1 MLVFAKEK
9 LVLLALPKTGTTAI
23 EEALAPRADMAL
35 LNPAILKHTPA
46 YRYARYLKP
55 YLGKCGLED
64 LEVVCTVRDPIG
76 WLGSWYRYRQRP
88 AVDGKPQSTKDV
100 SFDDFVNDYA
110 KGDPTSWSHVG
121 DPKKFVRNND
131 GEMAVDH
138 MFQYEQLDKLV
149 AFLEERLNIEITLE
163 KHNVSPN
170 GDMTLSHQT
179 ETEPPPTKVEGFSVF
194 ERLRRT
200 VEFFSD

>member
-9 LVLLALPKTGTTAI
+9 LVLLALPKTGTTAL

-35 LNPAILKHTPA
+35 RNPPILKHTPA
-46 YRYARYLKP
+46 YRYGRYLKP
-55 YLGKCGLED
+55 YLGKCGLDD
-64 LEVVCTVRDPIG
+64 LQVVCAVRHPIG

-110 KGDPTSWSHVG
+110 KGDPSSWSHVG
-121 DPKKFVRNND
+121 DPKKFVRGSD

-138 MFQYEQLDKLV
+138 LFQYEQMDKLV
-149 AFLEERLNIEITLE
+149 AFFEDRLNIEIALE
-163 KHNVSPN
+163 KRNVSPQ
-170 GDMTLSHQT
+170 GDLTISRQT
-179 ETEPPPTKVEGFSVF
+179 ENKLMRKRPELYSDWEAA
-194 ERLRRT
+194 RR
-200 VEFFSD
+200 S

>member
-35 LNPAILKHTPA
+35 RNPAILKHTPA
-46 YRYARYLKP
+46 YRYERYLKT
-55 YLGKCGLED
+55 YLGKCQMD
-64 LEVVCTVRDPIG
+64 NLEVVCTVRHPIG

-88 AVDGKPQSTKDV
+88 AVDGKPQSTKNV

-121 DPKKFVRNND
+121 DPKKFVRNNK
-131 GEMAVDH
+131 GEVVVDH
-138 MFQYEQLDKLV
+138 MFQYEQIDKLV
-149 AFLEERLNIEITLE
+149 GFLEDRLDFKIALE
-163 KHNVSPN
+163 KHNVSPA
-170 GDMTLSHQT
+170 GDMTLSRQT
-179 ETEPPPTKVEGFSVF
+179 ENKLMRKRPELYSDWEAA
-194 ERLRRT
+194 RR
-200 VEFFSD
+200 S